1 MCRRENTAWGEGTQ
15 VRGILNALLQQAAP
29 ERQDCILTCASR
41 LVTAVQKP
49 QQHILLK
56 RLAAVRRQCSDGRR
70 TQPAKLSLRGRR
82 HAVPTDVW

>member
-1 MCRRENTAWGEGTQ
+1 MGRRENTAWGEGTQ

-41 LVTAVQKP
+41 LITAVQKP

-70 TQPAKLSLRGRR
+70 TSPAKLPPRR
-82 HAVPTDVW
+82 KRPTVPPGVG